1 VGFTAKVA
9 KFVRFETNFLLAT
22 MMKQHP
28 LFTSMKA
35 SRNSLL
41 SGTTRI
47 STFRP
52 PHHRQSFVWWSL
64 LGKKH
69 SYYTNAD
76 RVKKEDPYAIL
87 GLQWGDGATLTQIKA
102 AYLAR
107 AAILH
112 PDVNPNASGN
122 VAKQQFQKLRLAYE
136 QLTKAHSHTNGGT
149 ADAGAEEWRVSL
161 WRNGDRIAL
170 NRTDVA
176 GTRRLRPIP
185 PVSVD
190 NVNAYTLG
198 SNSGAGAGR
207 SSSDYIGTSSS
218 SSSSGSATTKQPS
231 SVGTGRSKWVTPV
244 AYKPWKKDG

>member
-1 VGFTAKVA
+1 
-9 KFVRFETNFLLAT
+9 
-22 MMKQHP
+22 MMKQQP
-28 LFTSMKA
+28 LFTVSMKA
-35 SRNSLL
+35 SRHSLL

-47 STFRP
+47 LTFRP
-52 PHHRQSFVWWSL
+52 PHHRQSFVWWS

-87 GLQWGDGATLTQIKA
+87 GLQWGDGATLAQIKT

-107 AAILH
+107 AALLH

-136 QLTKAHSHTNGGT
+136 QLTKAHSHTNSGT

-176 GTRRLRPIP
+176 GARRLRPIP

-190 NVNAYTLG
+190 NVYAYTLG
-198 SNSGAGAGR
+198 TSGGGR
-207 SSSDYIGTSSS
+207 SSSSDYIGTSSS
-218 SSSSGSATTKQPS
+218 SSSGATKQPS

>member
-1 VGFTAKVA
+1 
-9 KFVRFETNFLLAT
+9 
-22 MMKQHP
+22 MKQQP
-28 LFTSMKA
+28 LFIFTSMQA

-41 SGTTRI
+41 SGIRI
-47 STFRP
+47 STFHP
-52 PHHRQSFVWWSL
+52 PHHRQSFVLWW

-87 GLQWGDGATLTQIKA
+87 GLQWGDGATLAQIKT

-107 AAILH
+107 AALLH

-136 QLTKAHSHTNGGT
+136 QLTKAHSHNGGGT

-198 SNSGAGAGR
+198 NSGAGGGGR
-207 SSSDYIGTSSS
+207 SSSSDYIGTSSS
-218 SSSSGSATTKQPS
+218 SSASSATAKQPS